1 MIQVGLHGVSDD
13 GGRAEGETSAVLDDR
28 DGQSRTTDA
37 FRRLAA
43 GVADDFNNLLT
54 VIAGYSD
61 VLLGLAD
68 LPADG
73 RRSAEAIKHAAERA
87 FAVTRRLLS
96 VSRRD
101 TAPPTFVALA
111 SLIEGMAPLL
121 SRLLGEDIVLETV
134 VTGEVPWV
142 MADPVQLEWMLMNLA
157 AHARDAMP
165 GGGSLRIEVQR
176 VTRDA
181 ASGVRVIVTD
191 TGCGM
196 DTATQAHLFEPS
208 FTTKGP
214 GQGTGLRLANVYG
227 VVTQSHGVIRVSSE
241 VGQGTSFTIDLP
253 AVTEPD
259 EQAEERGPRQA
270 EPCDTDR
277 TLVLEAQDGF
287 ETNHISGRCRQGG
300 VTHDS

>member
-43 GVADDFNNLLT
+43 GVANDFNNLLT

-61 VLLGLAD
+61 VLLGLED

-73 RRSAEAIKHAAERA
+73 RRSAEEIKHAAERA
-87 FAVTRRLLS
+87 VAVTRRLLS

-101 TAPPTFVALA
+101 SAPPTFVALA

-134 VTGEVPWV
+134 VTGEVPGV

-157 AHARDAMP
+157 AQARDAMP

-208 FTTKGP
+208 FTSTGP
-214 GQGTGLRLANVYG
+214 GQGMGLRLANVYG

-259 EQAEERGPRQA
+259 EQAEARGPRQA
-270 EPCDTDR
+270 EPCETDR
-277 TLVLEAQDGF
+277 TLLLEAQDGF